1 MYQKAVSALV
11 LGIMSIFLPLAGLIT
26 GIIGIVMA
34 NAFLSSEEDEKENG
48 RHFAIA
54 GKICSIIGICIQV
67 SVLLM
72 LAAAFYLFGFF
83 QS

>member
-1 MYQKAVSALV
+1 MYQKAVTSLV

-34 NAFLSSEEDEKENG
+34 NAFLRSEEEEKENG
-48 RHFAIA
+48 RHFATA

-72 LAAAFYLFGFF
+72 LAAGFYLFGFF
-83 QS
+83 HS